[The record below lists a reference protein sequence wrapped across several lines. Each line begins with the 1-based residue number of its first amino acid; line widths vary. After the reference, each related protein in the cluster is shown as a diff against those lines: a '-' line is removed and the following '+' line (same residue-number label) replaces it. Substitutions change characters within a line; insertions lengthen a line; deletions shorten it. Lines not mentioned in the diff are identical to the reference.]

1 MVSSS
6 QIKEWLS
13 KFLDGQISLDAF
25 EDWFVQNTWN
35 IHLSGSIATESLTFA
50 VEESLSE
57 YSSRHIN
64 ERQLRQELAA
74 ILHAE
79 NKVVEVDLPRP
90 MYSFKSAPVALV

>member
-1 MVSSS
+1 M
-6 QIKEWLS
+6 
-13 KFLDGQISLDAF
+13 FLYANMSF
-25 EDWFVQNTWN
+25 EVFENWFVQNTWN

-90 MYSFKSAPVALV
+90 MYSFKSAPVALVQALA